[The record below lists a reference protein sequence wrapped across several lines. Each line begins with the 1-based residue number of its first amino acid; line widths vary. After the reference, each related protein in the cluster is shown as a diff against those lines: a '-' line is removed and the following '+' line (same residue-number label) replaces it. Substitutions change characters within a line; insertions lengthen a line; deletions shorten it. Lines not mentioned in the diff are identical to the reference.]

1 MRTELE
7 RRLRSELQ
15 RDAFQAPRNPS
26 LPALE
31 DHGVPH
37 SRPPDR
43 PWSVVLAVAAS
54 VVLVIGLFSL
64 TGRSDEPAS
73 NAPAPSM
80 PETTPAAP
88 PVEPTSGLGW
98 IPSNP
103 YAGFTISSMTATA
116 TDGVMRPILGNTGSI
131 DSEIWWSVQGESTLI
146 GEGDAVELAN
156 GQRAYL
162 GAPQE
167 TTISVA
173 WQANPEQIVE
183 IVSSDETFDYADLIE
198 LANTF
203 RPATPSDI
211 TDVQAAI
218 ADEVRATYTPGRSSE
233 VDGTLVELFL
243 LDTRPAAMCIATDR
257 CETAVGSDRYE
268 TDETVLI
275 FNFEQIDGAMD
286 VYGFLAGEVEALEP
300 SDGITVTTTPDNDGI
315 WIHARRRASSEQGNV
330 AVIGASPSLHEL
342 LSFSV

>member
-1 MRTELE
+1 MSTELE
-7 RRLRSELQ
+7 RRLRTELQ
-15 RDAFQAPRNPS
+15 RDALRAPRDSS

-31 DHGVPH
+31 DHRVPDAK
-37 SRPPDR
+37 PTGR

-54 VVLVIGLFSL
+54 VVLVIGLVSL

-80 PETTPAAP
+80 PVTSPAGP

-116 TDGVMRPILGNTGSI
+116 TTGVMRPIPGNAGSI
-131 DSEIWWSVQGESTLI
+131 GTEIWWSVQSESTLI
-146 GEGDAVELAN
+146 GQGDAVELAN

-162 GAPQE
+162 GATQE

-183 IVSSDETFDYADLIE
+183 IVSFDEILDYADLIE

-203 RPATPSDI
+203 RPATPNDI
-211 TDVQAAI
+211 TDIRTAI
-218 ADEVRATYTPGRSSE
+218 ADEVRATYTPGRSRE
-233 VDGTLVELFL
+233 VDGTVVELFL
-243 LDTRPAAMCIATDR
+243 LDNRPAAMCIATDR

-268 TDETVLI
+268 IDETVLI
-275 FNFEQIDGAMD
+275 FDFKQIDGAMD

-300 SDGITVTTTPDNDGI
+300 SDGITVNTTPDTDGI
-315 WIHARRRASSEQGNV
+315 WIHAQRPAASEQGNV